1 MHEKAFQFPSP
12 AGKPATMQ
20 QWAFKKP
27 PIVRLPPRSNAEVL
41 LVKGAQLGTIAMGLV
56 AIVFALDTAQFV
68 LAPVLMAIVIG
79 LMFGP
84 VATWLERRGVNSAIA
99 AAAVVLLFLLILAL
113 GLLAL
118 AAPLTTWL
126 DLAPQIW
133 AQLQFHMAQFHEP
146 MNVLRDLREELRS
159 ISGSNNV
166 TVSVEE
172 GTAVE
177 SMAVLAPAIIGQVL
191 LFMASLYFFVAT
203 RNRSRNAI
211 LRLCTT
217 RKIRWRVAHIFR
229 EVEQS
234 VSRYLLSISV
244 INVGLGVAV
253 GTAMFAI
260 GMPSAALWGAL
271 AAILNFVVYLGP
283 AVMALILFAVG
294 LTQYDSLSGSLL
306 PPLVYLSV
314 NLIEAQFVTPQVIG
328 RTMLMNPF
336 VVILAIAFWIWLWGP
351 IGGFIAIPMLLILYA
366 IAANIVP
373 GMAWYET
380 PNAPPL
386 ANRATHDKRGS
397 TIDGPR

>member
-1 MHEKAFQFPSP
+1 
-12 AGKPATMQ
+12 
-20 QWAFKKP
+20 
-27 PIVRLPPRSNAEVL
+27 
-41 LVKGAQLGTIAMGLV
+41 
-56 AIVFALDTAQFV
+56 
-68 LAPVLMAIVIG
+68 
-79 LMFGP
+79 
-84 VATWLERRGVNSAIA
+84 
-99 AAAVVLLFLLILAL
+99 VLLFLLILAL

-191 LFMASLYFFVAT
+191 LFLASLYFFVAT

>member
-1 MHEKAFQFPSP
+1 MRRRFSSRVQPENH
-12 AGKPATMQ
+12 TDMQ

-41 LVKGAQLGTIAMGLV
+41 LVKGAQLGMIAMGLV
-56 AIVFALDTAQFV
+56 AIIFALDAAQFV
-68 LAPVLMAIVIG
+68 MAPVLMAIVIG

-84 VATWLERRGVNSAIA
+84 VATLLERRGVNSAVA

-113 GLLAL
+113 GMLAL

-133 AQLQFHMAQFHEP
+133 AQLQFHMAQFREP
-146 MNVLRDLREELRS
+146 MNVLEGLREELRT
-159 ISGSNNV
+159 ITGSDNV
-166 TVSVEE
+166 TVSVED

-177 SMAVLAPAIIGQVL
+177 SMAVLAPAIIGQIL
-191 LFMASLYFFVAT
+191 LFLASLYFFVAT

-244 INVGLGVAV
+244 INVGLGAAV
-253 GTAMFAI
+253 GAAMFAI
-260 GMPSAALWGAL
+260 GMPSAVLWGAL

-306 PPLVYLSV
+306 PALVYLGV

-351 IGGFIAIPMLLILYA
+351 IGGFIAIPMLLVFYA

-373 GMAWYET
+373 GMAWYEIPT
-380 PNAPPL
+380 APAL
-386 ANRATHDKRGS
+386 ANRATHDKRGPS
-397 TIDGPR
+397 IDGPR

>member
-1 MHEKAFQFPSP
+1 
-12 AGKPATMQ
+12 MQ
-20 QWAFKKP
+20 HWAFKKP

-41 LVKGAQLGTIAMGLV
+41 LVKGAQLGTIAVGLV
-56 AIVFALDTAQFV
+56 AVVFALDSGQFV

-79 LMFGP
+79 LMFSP
-84 VATWLERRGVNSAIA
+84 VASWLERRGANSAVA
-99 AAAVVLLFLLILAL
+99 AAIVVLLFLLILAL
-113 GLLAL
+113 GMLAL

-126 DLAPQIW
+126 DLAPQVW
-133 AQLQFHMAQFHEP
+133 AQLQFHMAQFREP
-146 MNVLRDLREELRS
+146 MNVLRDLREELRT
-159 ISGSNNV
+159 ISGSDNV

-191 LFMASLYFFVAT
+191 LFLASLYFFVAT

-217 RKIRWRVAHIFR
+217 RRIRWRVAHIFR
-229 EVEQS
+229 DVEQS
-234 VSRYLLSISV
+234 VSRYLLSITV

-253 GTAMFAI
+253 GAAMFAI

-283 AVMALILFAVG
+283 AVMAVVLFAVG
-294 LTQYDSLSGSLL
+294 LTQYDTLSGSLL
-306 PPLVYLSV
+306 PPLVYLGV

-328 RTMLMNPF
+328 KTMLMNPF

-351 IGGFIAIPMLLILYA
+351 IGGFIAIPMLLVFYA

-373 GMAWYET
+373 GMDWHET
-380 PNAPPL
+380 ASADAL
-386 ANRATHDKRGS
+386 ANRATHAKPRS
-397 TIDGPR
+397 TLDGPR